1 MAKVG
6 KTQNT
11 QIFRGR
17 PGVRIGSGTVRI
29 GGNVKLSSSD
39 VDPSVVTQ
47 KGLRLRAGHRLTIG
61 AKQDPSRWQLNITE
75 PPESANADL
84 IPTTQIDRAPTAPGA
99 ELVILLFFAL
109 CALCRSMPIRSK
121 KSVQS
126 SSRQYSRV
134 TGNGSHQRS
143 NRKES
148 TTDAARMYRTRSDY
162 QRHSH

>member
-17 PGVRIGSGTVRI
+17 SGVRIGSGKVRI

-61 AKQDPSRWQLNITE
+61 TKQDPSRWQLNITE
-75 PPESANADL
+75 PPESTNADL

-99 ELVILLFFAL
+99 ELVILLCFAL
-109 CALCRSMPIRSK
+109 LCLLRSMGRSHT
-121 KSVQS
+121 KSH
-126 SSRQYSRV
+126 
-134 TGNGSHQRS
+134 GQRRPHTLTDKHTDS
-143 NRKES
+143 LRRASLTDEARRWPTKEL
-148 TTDAARMYRTRSDY
+148 Y
-162 QRHSH
+162 QRNSNE